1 MFDFITDIR
10 RSVHA
15 STSSSTPWM
24 SNSDLLAEYNAA
36 IAKNLN
42 LLEHGACGS
51 TAREAHKEI
60 AHYRNLRATLL
71 AG

>member
-10 RSVHA
+10 RSMHA

-24 SNSDLLAEYNAA
+24 SNSDLLAEYEDR
-36 IAKNLN
+36 IDKNLL

-51 TAREAHKEI
+51 TAREAYKEI
-60 AHYRNLRATLL
+60 AHYRNLRAQLL

>member
-1 MFDFITDIR
+1 MEFFTNIR
-10 RSVHA
+10 RTLHA
-15 STSSSTPWM
+15 STSASTPWM
-24 SNSDLLAEYNAA
+24 SNSDLIEEYEAK

-42 LLEHGACGS
+42 LLALGACGD
-51 TAREAHKEI
+51 TAREAKREI